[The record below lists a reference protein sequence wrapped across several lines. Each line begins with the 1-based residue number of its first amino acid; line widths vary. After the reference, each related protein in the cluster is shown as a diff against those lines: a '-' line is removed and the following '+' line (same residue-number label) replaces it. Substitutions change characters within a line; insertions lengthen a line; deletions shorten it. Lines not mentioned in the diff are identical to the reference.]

1 MRFPEIVA
9 LTSALALVAAAPT
22 DLSPQTAGT
31 IEPRIDASSGLT
43 NSDRSSGKDLFA
55 RENMLGM
62 SDEAAIAAD
71 DAAADAEAAS
81 AEDADDDWEGDS
93 PHWDDPGKDNIDPF
107 DHCVKGEVGCHH
119 KDAWVGYV
127 FGILPIMRALIKH
140 KKDRLNLRRY
150 DMSCFSG
157 QKGNQIR
164 KTDYLEKHKCKSW
177 KKGHDGDMA
186 INFILPANKAFNHCD
201 LKLYAQH
208 DCHGEPFEI
217 IYGMDD
223 GHGNVSTQTYNAQS
237 HCIEATGMKSFYI
250 GDCSS

>member
-9 LTSALALVAAAPT
+9 LTSALALVAAAPA

-31 IEPRIDASSGLT
+31 IEPRVDASSGLT
-43 NSDRSSGKDLFA
+43 NSDKSSGKDLFA

-71 DAAADAEAAS
+71 EAAADAEAAS
-81 AEDADDDWEGDS
+81 AEDADDDWDGDS

-107 DHCVKGEVGCHH
+107 DHCVKGEVGCHQ

-150 DMSCFSG
+150 DVSIGPLVHASSTDADCRIDVVFQWAEG
-157 QKGNQIR
+157 RPDQQNRLPR
-164 KTDYLEKHKCKSW
+164 K
-177 KKGHDGDMA
+177 
-186 INFILPANKAFNHCD
+186 
-201 LKLYAQH
+201 AQ
-208 DCHGEPFEI
+208 
-217 IYGMDD
+217 
-223 GHGNVSTQTYNAQS
+223 V
-237 HCIEATGMKSFYI
+237 
-250 GDCSS
+250 